1 MQNIE
6 AILQRKLALVENH
19 DGLVFGVTQE
29 IEKMYKH
36 GFLYSTAEKDQKLS
50 GNKYDAIPFRK
61 FVH

>member
-29 IEKMYKH
+29 NEKMYKH
-36 GFLYSTAEKDQKLS
+36 GFLYSTAEKDQ
-50 GNKYDAIPFRK
+50 
-61 FVH
+61 

>member
-6 AILQRKLALVENH
+6 AILQRKLALVEND

-36 GFLYSTAEKDQKLS
+36 GFWYSTAEKDQ
-50 GNKYDAIPFRK
+50 
-61 FVH
+61 

>member
-19 DGLVFGVTQE
+19 DGPVFGVQFPVVGVTQE

-36 GFLYSTAEKDQKLS
+36 GFLYSTAEKGQ
-50 GNKYDAIPFRK
+50 
-61 FVH
+61 